1 MAGRNVPTL
10 ANGMATAGDW
20 ISAASFISMAGVVS
34 FLGYDGSIYLMGW
47 TGGYVLIALLIAP
60 YLRKFGQYTVPD
72 FVGDRYYSKTARL
85 VAVVACI
92 AICLVYITGQMR
104 GVGII
109 LSRFLQVDVD
119 TGVLI
124 GIILVGF
131 FSILGGMRGITWTQV
146 AQYGVFC
153 LAFLIPAIAISHQ
166 LTGTPIPQ
174 VAFTTSDI
182 VERLNQIHQDLGFA
196 DYTAPFAHHSPLDMG
211 LIALTLMV
219 GTAGLPHIIVR
230 FYTVKNMRSARFSAG
245 WALVFIAIVYTT
257 APAVAA
263 FARYSLITTLNQQ
276 PIEAV
281 RQIDWVN
288 KWAATELLTLTDKN
302 GDGRL
307 ELTPDPATNEIDI
320 DPDAIMLAI
329 PEVTALAPWITGLVA
344 AGGLAAA
351 LSTAAG
357 LLLVISSSIAHDV
370 YYRLINSAASE
381 TQRVMVGRIMV
392 GVALAVSGY
401 LGVHPPGFVAQVVA
415 FAFGLAASSFFPAI
429 TLGIFDKRTN
439 REGAIS
445 GMVVGTLF
453 AAGYVIGAKFYG
465 MPLWF
470 FHISPEGIG
479 AVGMGLN
486 MVVTLGVS
494 RLTAPPPAAVQALVD
509 HLRMP
514 GDEPPRRI
522 EIYYSLEEKLEL
534 QNAQLNSLNHQLAV
548 EIQEKEQA
556 EQALQTLTQEL
567 EHRVQDRTIELQQAL
582 SDLQSMQ
589 MKLVH
594 TEKMSALGNLV
605 AGIAHEINNP
615 VSFISGNLTH
625 LQGYGQDLLRF
636 VQLYQ
641 KCYPDPPNEIQAE
654 AKSIDIDFIQSDL
667 PKILDS
673 MQLGTDR
680 IREIVLSLRNFS
692 RMDEAEFKAVNIH
705 EGIDSTLL
713 ILQHRLKAQVA
724 RPAIEV
730 IQDYGDLPLVQCSA
744 GSLNQVVMNIL
755 ANAIDALE
763 DGNEGLTYQDIEK
776 QPNQI
781 TVRTSVIDAQWVQ
794 IAIADN
800 GPGIP
805 EAVQKRILDPF
816 FTTKP
821 VGKGTGMGM
830 SISYQIITEQHG
842 GKLEFMSTL
851 GQGTEFIIQIP
862 IHQQALS

>member
-1 MAGRNVPTL
+1 
-10 ANGMATAGDW
+10 
-20 ISAASFISMAGVVS
+20 
-34 FLGYDGSIYLMGW
+34 
-47 TGGYVLIALLIAP
+47 
-60 YLRKFGQYTVPD
+60 
-72 FVGDRYYSKTARL
+72 
-85 VAVVACI
+85 
-92 AICLVYITGQMR
+92 
-104 GVGII
+104 
-109 LSRFLQVDVD
+109 
-119 TGVLI
+119 
-124 GIILVGF
+124 
-131 FSILGGMRGITWTQV
+131 
-146 AQYGVFC
+146 
-153 LAFLIPAIAISHQ
+153 
-166 LTGTPIPQ
+166 
-174 VAFTTSDI
+174 
-182 VERLNQIHQDLGFA
+182 
-196 DYTAPFAHHSPLDMG
+196 
-211 LIALTLMV
+211 
-219 GTAGLPHIIVR
+219 
-230 FYTVKNMRSARFSAG
+230 
-245 WALVFIAIVYTT
+245 
-257 APAVAA
+257 
-263 FARYSLITTLNQQ
+263 
-276 PIEAV
+276 
-281 RQIDWVN
+281 
-288 KWAATELLTLTDKN
+288 
-302 GDGRL
+302 
-307 ELTPDPATNEIDI
+307 
-320 DPDAIMLAI
+320 
-329 PEVTALAPWITGLVA
+329 
-344 AGGLAAA
+344 
-351 LSTAAG
+351 
-357 LLLVISSSIAHDV
+357 
-370 YYRLINSAASE
+370 
-381 TQRVMVGRIMV
+381 
-392 GVALAVSGY
+392 
-401 LGVHPPGFVAQVVA
+401 
-415 FAFGLAASSFFPAI
+415 
-429 TLGIFDKRTN
+429 
-439 REGAIS
+439 
-445 GMVVGTLF
+445 
-453 AAGYVIGAKFYG
+453 
-465 MPLWF
+465 
-470 FHISPEGIG
+470 
-479 AVGMGLN
+479 
-486 MVVTLGVS
+486 
-494 RLTAPPPAAVQALVD
+494 
-509 HLRMP
+509 
-514 GDEPPRRI
+514 
-522 EIYYSLEEKLEL
+522 
-534 QNAQLNSLNHQLAV
+534 
-548 EIQEKEQA
+548 
-556 EQALQTLTQEL
+556 
-567 EHRVQDRTIELQQAL
+567 
-582 SDLQSMQ
+582 
-589 MKLVH
+589 
-594 TEKMSALGNLV
+594 MSALGNLV